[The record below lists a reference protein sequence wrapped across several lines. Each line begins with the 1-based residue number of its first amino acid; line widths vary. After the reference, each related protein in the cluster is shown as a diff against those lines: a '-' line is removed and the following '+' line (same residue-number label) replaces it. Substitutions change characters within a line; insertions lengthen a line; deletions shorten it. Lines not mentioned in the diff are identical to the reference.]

1 MALEYSDDNE
11 LVYQAKQAA
20 RDIVNA
26 KYEVTKKVG
35 DFLFLA
41 HSDEEFYQR
50 AAVVDSILD
59 STSTRRL
66 ASVSDS
72 KAKLVKALFQEWELK
87 HASCESCGSENFKLA
102 FPITPTEQTAA
113 GAGPTRRGRLW
124 DRWSLIKKNPEP
136 KGPAFLRTTLQDT
149 SRNKG
154 LTDQLVASSV
164 GRLDDPEVE
173 KKFVPGSV
181 VWFDQYGLYGRD
193 KKPNFDSVRGKK
205 QQPETDRAADLTNF
219 ISMMGRAVG
228 RRDLGNQGLIYTHHR
243 CTGQSFRGYDDNQ
256 TGVFPQCTHIHHEG
270 DGCGVG
276 VNEKA
281 PEGSVQPGCNKPHVV
296 VTALTPQLF
305 VDPPEKEG
313 DTPKFSPIPDLRDEV
328 PDPDKTPADISA
340 AVKNAVRPEQGEAV
354 GYKPPTHEQ
363 VGEPPLDRLF
373 LMSPEVADMAD
384 EFVNRYHRSHGG
396 TGDHPSTLDQFQIG
410 GKTYRVGDIVA
421 VPKGRGQRGPE
432 MSPHLGIVVGTSVH
446 QNGQYTRFDMNNG
459 RVPNTNNDLSAAS
472 STPGEYSLL
481 VHRLHAPKS
490 GGSTPNAIDPSS
502 NQIIGGVNEA
512 TQYFPSSQVE
522 TIEPFSAKSL
532 GKKPPTGPGSLMSR
546 MYGRLKAV
554 QAVRNA
560 KPQKVRTEKPRT
572 VNKSNPISNIS
583 MEDLNALFTQNQPD
597 S

>member
-20 RDIVNA
+20 KDIVSA

-124 DRWSLIKKNPEP
+124 DRWSLIKKNQDPNGPE
-136 KGPAFLRTTLQDT
+136 FLRTTLKDN
-149 SRNKG
+149 RLNKSI
-154 LTDQLVASSV
+154 TDQVVASSI
-164 GRLDDPEVE
+164 GRLDDPEILKQVT
-173 KKFVPGSV
+173 PDSV
-181 VWFDQYGLYGRD
+181 VWMDPYGLYGRN
-193 KKPNFDSVRGKK
+193 KQPNFDSVRGKK
-205 QQPETDRAADLTNF
+205 QQPQTEDAADSNKF
-219 ISMMGRAVG
+219 ISMMGRVVG
-228 RRDLGNQGLIYTHHR
+228 RRDLGNQGIVLTHHR
-243 CTGQSFRGYDDNQ
+243 CTGQSFRGFDDNK
-256 TGVFPQCTHIHHEG
+256 TGTFPQCTHIHHEG

-276 VNEKA
+276 VNEKT
-281 PEGSVQPGCNKPHVV
+281 PEGSVQPGCNMPHLVV
-296 VTALTPQLF
+296 SAMTPQMF
-305 VDPPEKEG
+305 IDPPSKEG
-313 DTPKFSPIPDLRDEV
+313 ESVKFSPTPNLENEV
-328 PDPDKTPADISA
+328 PDPDRTPADISA

-354 GYKPPTHEQ
+354 GYKAPTQEQ
-363 VGEPPLDRLF
+363 VGEAPLDRMF
-373 LMSPEVADMAD
+373 LMPPEVSQRAND
-384 EFVNRYHRSHGG
+384 FSNNYHRSHGG
-396 TGDHPSTLDQFQIG
+396 SGDHPSISDEFQIG
-410 GKTYRVGDIVA
+410 DRTHRVGDIVA

-432 MSPHLGIVVGTSVH
+432 LSSHLGVVVGASTH

-459 RVPNTNNDLSAAS
+459 RVPNTSNDLSAAS

-481 VHRLHAPKS
+481 IHRLHAPKS

-502 NQIIGGVNEA
+502 NQIIGGVNEV

-572 VNKSNPISNIS
+572 VNQSNPISDIS
-583 MEDLNALFTQNQPD
+583 MVDLDSLF
-597 S
+597 